1 MPRTAL
7 ITGASRRIGA
17 HLAETLAAAGYRL
30 HLHTGHDAN
39 ALQDLARRLRRTHH
53 TEVTAHV
60 VDLSAPDRVA
70 CWVKRLRDA
79 PNRPHLVVNNASA
92 FPPASR
98 LTTVEETI
106 RILTLHV
113 VAPIALTTT
122 LDHHH
127 GDHVVNVI
135 DARVDLFSGERPAYE
150 LAKRLLRDYTLA
162 AARQLAP
169 RIRVNALAPGLVLPA
184 LGDDRGDGVDHL
196 ASLARDRAP
205 LARPACVDEL
215 GAALLFLDRALSVT
229 GQIVYVD
236 SGEHLGHPCRRD
248 VNEEVDVSPIP

>member
-17 HLAETLAAAGYRL
+17 HLAETLAAAGYNL

-53 TEVTAHV
+53 TEVTTHV

-70 CWVKRLRDA
+70 CWVQRLRDA
-79 PNRPHLVVNNASA
+79 PDRPHLVVNNASA

-106 RILTLHV
+106 RMLTLHL

-122 LDHHH
+122 LDQHH

-169 RIRVNALAPGLVLPA
+169 RIRVNALAPGLVLPS
-184 LGDDRGDGVDHL
+184 LGNDIDHL
-196 ASLARDRAP
+196 TSLARDRAP
-205 LARPACVDEL
+205 LARAAGVDEL
-215 GAALLFLDRALSVT
+215 GAALLFLDQALSVT

-236 SGEHLGHPCRRD
+236 AGEHLGHPSRQ
-248 VNEEVDVSPIP
+248 EVDVSPIP